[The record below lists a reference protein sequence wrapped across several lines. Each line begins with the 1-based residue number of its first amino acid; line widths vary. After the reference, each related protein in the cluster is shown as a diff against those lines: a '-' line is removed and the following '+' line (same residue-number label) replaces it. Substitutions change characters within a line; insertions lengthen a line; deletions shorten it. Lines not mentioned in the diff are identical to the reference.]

1 MCCELHHSVLAS
13 KDSPS
18 KLLLQSHVKPQPVQP
33 TSTTTQQPA
42 KKKKK
47 KISKQE
53 KPASSPDPP
62 TNAVNIAIINLV

>member
-1 MCCELHHSVLAS
+1 MAN
-13 KDSPS
+13 KDSFS

-33 TSTTTQQPA
+33 TSTPTQTPA

-53 KPASSPDPP
+53 KPAASPDPP
-62 TNAVNIAIINLV
+62 TNTVNAAIVNLGQQNLAFT